1 MADSYW
7 NRYDTFLLNG
17 QQTIV
22 PYVKLPAKSSDKK
35 YLYKKNIGRLDRVS
49 QEIYSSPFF
58 GWLIMLANPQFGGQ
72 EWDIPDNSILIV
84 PFPLITSIQDYKNEL
99 NNYFFYYGR

>member
-35 YLYKKNIGRLDRVS
+35 YLYKKNIG
-49 QEIYSSPFF
+49 Q
-58 GWLIMLANPQFGGQ
+58 
-72 EWDIPDNSILIV
+72 
-84 PFPLITSIQDYKNEL
+84 
-99 NNYFFYYGR
+99 

>member
-17 QQTIV
+17 QQTVV
-22 PYVKLPAKSSDKK
+22 PYVKLPSKSSDKK
-35 YLYKKNIGRLDRVS
+35 YLYKKNIGRLDKVS

-84 PFPLITSIQDYKNEL
+84 PFPLITSLQDYKNEL